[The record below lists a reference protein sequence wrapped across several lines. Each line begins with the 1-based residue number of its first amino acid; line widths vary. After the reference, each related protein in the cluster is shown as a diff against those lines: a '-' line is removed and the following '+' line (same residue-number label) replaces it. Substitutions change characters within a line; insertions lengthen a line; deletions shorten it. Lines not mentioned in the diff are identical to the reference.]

1 MHAAQRVGFERRFR
15 YDDRWPRHKDV
26 APEAGAEQV
35 SNPVQPDH
43 NGQENRMSQSI
54 TFLAALGLLAAV
66 AACAPQQ
73 EEVIIVEPEPISVEP
88 AYTGKYK

>member
-1 MHAAQRVGFERRFR
+1 MYAVLHVGYERHFR
-15 YDDRWPRHKDV
+15 YDDPGPRHKDV

-35 SNPVQPDH
+35 CKPVQPDH

-54 TFLAALGLLAAV
+54 TFLAALGLLAVV